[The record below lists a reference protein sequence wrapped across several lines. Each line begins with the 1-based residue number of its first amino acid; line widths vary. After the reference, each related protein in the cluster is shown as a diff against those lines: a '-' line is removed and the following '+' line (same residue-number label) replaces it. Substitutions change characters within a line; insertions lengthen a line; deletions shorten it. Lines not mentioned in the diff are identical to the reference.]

1 MYDILTDK
9 EILIGLKET
18 EHSSGVIHC
27 FASNLDFAKSIL
39 ETGFYI
45 SFTGMITFVKDL
57 EEVVQEVPLDKMMV
71 ETDSPYLSPKPYRGK
86 KNEPAFAVHVAEKI
100 AELKKISIEEVADAT
115 TETAYNLFT
124 RLKS

>member
-1 MYDILTDK
+1 
-9 EILIGLKET
+9 
-18 EHSSGVIHC
+18 
-27 FASNLDFAKSIL
+27 
-39 ETGFYI
+39 
-45 SFTGMITFVKDL
+45 MITFVKDL

-71 ETDSPYLSPKPYRGK
+71 ETDTPYLSPKPHRGK
-86 KNEPAFAVHVAEKI
+86 KNEPAYAVYVAEKI